1 MKVVGGLV
9 QAANIGWTVD
19 LNRPL
24 GERVSEVTV
33 GNTPIERE
41 RWYKV
46 ATNSGMANGLH
57 RYDFSGI
64 RGKEVHERSVTQ
76 LVEDVMK
83 RKRVISRP
91 ASGSTRLVKVYE

>member
-33 GNTPIERE
+33 GNTPIDRE